1 MQLPTLSFTTN
12 PVSISGTTAGTT
24 TLTITTTAP
33 ISPTTISK
41 GPGSWYTAGGATLAC
56 LLLFGIPARRRSWRT
71 MLGILMLLLALAGG
85 GISACS
91 TNTFVTPETPGTT
104 EGTYTIT
111 VIGTSGAITESGT
124 VSLTV
129 Q

>member
-1 MQLPTLSFTTN
+1 
-12 PVSISGTTAGTT
+12 
-24 TLTITTTAP
+24 
-33 ISPTTISK
+33 
-41 GPGSWYTAGGATLAC
+41 
-56 LLLFGIPARRRSWRT
+56 

-104 EGTYTIT
+104 EGTYTRT